1 MNETEI
7 KLMFPTEKL
16 DALRY
21 FMSKKEVT
29 IEDEMKDYL
38 DKTYEKIVPAHVREY
53 VESRLEQNNAQE
65 QEASDASQAQQPE
78 QQSERQ
84 PRQTRRQRGQ
94 AAEVNVNT
102 VQSQPENTPTD
113 EEENQGMSMSM

>member
-7 KLMFPTEKL
+7 KLMFPSEKL

-29 IEDEMKDYL
+29 IENELKDYL
-38 DKTYEKIVPAHVREY
+38 DKVYEKTVPAYVREY
-53 VESRLEQNNAQE
+53 VESRLEQNSAQE
-65 QEASDASQAQQPE
+65 QATSNDLQVQQQE
-78 QQSERQ
+78 QQSQRQ

-94 AAEVNVNT
+94 AAEINVNA
-102 VQSQPENTPTD
+102 VQSQAESTPIN
-113 EEENQGMSMSM
+113 EEENQGMNMSL

>member
-53 VESRLEQNNAQE
+53 VESRLEQDNAQE

-94 AAEVNVNT
+94 AEVNTNT
-102 VQSQPENTPTD
+102 LQSQPENTPTD

>member
-7 KLMFPTEKL
+7 KLMFSTEKL

-21 FMSKKEVT
+21 FMSKREVS
-29 IEDEMKDYL
+29 IENEMKDYL

-53 VESRLEQNNAQE
+53 VESRLEQNTVQE
-65 QEASDASQAQQPE
+65 QASSNTLQAQQTE
-78 QQSERQ
+78 QH

-94 AAEVNVNT
+94 TADVNANT
-102 VQSQPENTPTD
+102 LQSQAENTSTD
-113 EEENQGMSMSM
+113 EEETQGMNMSM